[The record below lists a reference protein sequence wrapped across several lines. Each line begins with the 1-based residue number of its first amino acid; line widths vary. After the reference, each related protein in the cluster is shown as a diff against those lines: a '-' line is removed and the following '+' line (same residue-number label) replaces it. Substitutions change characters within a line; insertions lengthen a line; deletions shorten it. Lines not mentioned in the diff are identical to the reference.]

1 MHNVRY
7 NVMHGDLHEEC
18 HSCLKQ
24 SQRVKELQELR
35 SLSTEAIKELEKVR
49 QKVFDI
55 VPSAHPVSLYG
66 NDQSK
71 PMTQQALP

>member
-35 SLSTEAIKELEKVR
+35 SLSTEAVKEL
-49 QKVFDI
+49 
-55 VPSAHPVSLYG
+55 
-66 NDQSK
+66 
-71 PMTQQALP
+71 